1 MPLIDRLNLAASEF
15 LSSQLRS
22 LNSAKFINI
31 SWLAALFIFAMK
43 ASHHKISAMV
53 DADHVTNF
61 LFENVGFN
69 AKTLIERANIAAVM
83 I

>member
-1 MPLIDRLNLAASEF
+1 
-15 LSSQLRS
+15 
-22 LNSAKFINI
+22 
-31 SWLAALFIFAMK
+31 MK